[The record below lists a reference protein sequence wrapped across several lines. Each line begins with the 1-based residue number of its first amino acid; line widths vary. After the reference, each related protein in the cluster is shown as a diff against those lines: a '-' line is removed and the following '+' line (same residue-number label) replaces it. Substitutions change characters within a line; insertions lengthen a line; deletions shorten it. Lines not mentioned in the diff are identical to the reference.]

1 MNFELVFFF
10 KFEFVICT
18 FMGFSCGMIRT
29 NVINSVAFRLE
40 FLVPVC
46 NPEWYYHPFHLRS
59 NSGLFQGVSAVPVN
73 SSKLAAQTLSSP
85 KLIPVTLE
93 DILKALQDTV
103 QESTRYKS
111 PTRQNN
117 GLHPIIL
124 MHHKFV
130 MKKKYKCH
138 RCTVSTT

>member
-1 MNFELVFFF
+1 MIFV
-10 KFEFVICT
+10 VICT

-29 NVINSVAFRLE
+29 NVTNSVPLRPERPE
-40 FLVPVC
+40 FLLPVC
-46 NPEWYYHPFHLRS
+46 NPECYYHPFHLRS
-59 NSGLFQGVSAVPVN
+59 NSGLFRGVSAVPVN
-73 SSKLAAQTLSSP
+73 SGQLAAQTLSSV

-124 MHHKFV
+124 RHHKFV
-130 MKKKYKCH
+130 MKKK
-138 RCTVSTT
+138 